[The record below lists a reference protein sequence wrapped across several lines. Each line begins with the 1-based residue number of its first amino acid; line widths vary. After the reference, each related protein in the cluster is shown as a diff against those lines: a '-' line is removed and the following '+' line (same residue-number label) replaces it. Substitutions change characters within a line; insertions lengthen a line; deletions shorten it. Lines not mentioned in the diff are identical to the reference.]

1 MASLSPVMPPT
12 APFNHYASPSMFGV
26 QFGNHSQ
33 LHHILWQNEARKGLY
48 FLIPAYPGMPLPQGP
63 ASDAA
68 LV

>member
-1 MASLSPVMPPT
+1 MI
-12 APFNHYASPSMFGV
+12 GV

-33 LHHILWQNEARKGLY
+33 LHHILWQNEAWKGLY

-63 ASDAA
+63 ASVAA